1 MDMIFP
7 LDLCLIF
14 CFMRCFKAYAWWK
27 LLHASLQKVAFLA
40 CPVKK
45 DSLLYSILYSKH
57 KVVHMIAPYVS
68 LVFMK
73 ESCILIVLMLV
84 HCNFIYNIIYALY
97 NVSAQGN
104 KFLLQYQVLIM
115 VLCFFRAGNASITLD
130 H

>member
-1 MDMIFP
+1 MLLQGLFMTEITACISKKSCIFGLP
-7 LDLCLIF
+7 CQEGF
-14 CFMRCFKAYAWWK
+14 ST
-27 LLHASLQKVAFLA
+27 LLH
-40 CPVKK
+40 
-45 DSLLYSILYSKH
+45 SLLKTYG